1 MLRRLLIA
9 FGLVEIVMPE
19 PIIEICER
27 IGLRNPRC
35 DPAATAGA
43 DGCSAR
49 GTAHRLAARP
59 RARGIHPGHRGTWTR
74 RAGARA
80 RPATDH
86 HTQPALRLRQ
96 YRRPRGT
103 ALDGARG
110 APVWRP
116 LSDRHAALPEH
127 GQGDDER
134 RDARRIG
141 PAVAPAPPPLEVT
154 AESSIQRTT
163 KRTLAIAPDL
173 LEVIAPALLIDFG
186 KRLAFETPDR
196 GRVRPWTIPVARLE
210 GLAFVRLLHR
220 DDVYRQP
227 SGRGSSSA
235 AASWRCSRE
244 RPSNGVSERRTRTPT
259 SSDSSHCKSLHT

>member
-1 MLRRLLIA
+1 LSC
-9 FGLVEIVMPE
+9 PE

-27 IGLRNPRC
+27 IGLRNPAATQRRPLALTGARLEGLLIVWLLVRGREGSILVTAGLGLAGLALVLVPRPIITLSQHFVYVNT
-35 DPAATAGA
+35 DDLEVRPWMEPAA
-43 DGCSAR
+43 
-49 GTAHRLAARP
+49 RLF
-59 RARGIHPGHRGTWTR
+59 GVLYLTVT
-74 RAGARA
+74 
-80 RPATDH
+80 
-86 HTQPALRLRQ
+86 L
-96 YRRPRGT
+96 
-103 ALDGARG
+103 
-110 APVWRP
+110 
-116 LSDRHAALPEH
+116 LSRST
-127 GQGDDER
+127 GKGDDER

-235 AASWRCSRE
+235 AASWRCSRTAVEWGLGAAYENPDLE
-244 RPSNGVSERRTRTPT
+244 R
-259 SSDSSHCKSLHT
+259 